1 MDRKKLADCLVRTQK
16 GDKGAFSRFYAET
29 ARGVFAFL
37 YGYYRA
43 YHRTEDATQDVYLKA
58 LKNVASYRPGTDAR
72 AWLLQ
77 IAKNTALNDL
87 KRERRE
93 AYLPE
98 EEFERILRGERAETS
113 AFEALERALNE
124 RERDIVLLHVL
135 WGFKHREIAEQLGLP
150 LGTVT
155 SKYKDAIAKLKKF
168 LKEETE

>member
-1 MDRKKLADCLVRTQK
+1 MDRKKLDECLVRTQK

-93 AYLPE
+93 ACPRRNSSG
-98 EEFERILRGERAETS
+98 FCAASGRKP
-113 AFEALERALNE
+113 ALSR
-124 RERDIVLLHVL
+124 RWSGR
-135 WGFKHREIAEQLGLP
+135 
-150 LGTVT
+150 
-155 SKYKDAIAKLKKF
+155 
-168 LKEETE
+168 